1 MTKTIFF
8 SVGEPSGD
16 QHAAR
21 LIRQLANPGG
31 MAMRND
37 ERIICRGFGGPSM
50 LAAGCRVDLDLT
62 RHAVVGIVE
71 VLPKLREFFR
81 FADQAED
88 IFRSGSVDSVV
99 LVDFPGFNWHIAK
112 RAKKYG
118 IPVHYYCPP
127 QLWAWGAWRVRKMK
141 RSVDHV
147 VAVLPVEQSFFNRHQ
162 IPVSL
167 VGHPFF
173 DAVAEQKL
181 DTAVM
186 RRFQSQQNSGDRV
199 VAVLPGSRD
208 HEVRANFPIQLE
220 TIRRL
225 DRELSQSG
233 ENVRFAVAAYR
244 DKQCL
249 WCREQLSEEDK
260 DLPID
265 FYVDCTSE
273 IIEAAHCAMM
283 VSGSVSL
290 ELLARETPAAVIYRV
305 GRVLHAVGKRVLK
318 IDSVTLPNLMAGR
331 KLFPEFISVG
341 DPAPAVDFLTETMRA
356 MLQDSFYYAKIR
368 RDLQKLRDEHARP
381 GASQRAAEL
390 LRSKLFG
397 DLETLP
403 EKNSFGM
410 QTQMRDAA

>member
-21 LIRQLANPGG
+21 LIRQLTNPGG
-31 MAMRND
+31 LAIRND

-71 VLPKLREFFR
+71 VLPKIREFFR
-81 FADQAED
+81 FADQAEA

-127 QLWAWGAWRVRKMK
+127 QLWAWGAWRVHKMK
-141 RSVDHV
+141 RTVDHV
-147 VAVLPVEQSFFNRHQ
+147 VAVLPVEESFFNQHA

-173 DAVAEQKL
+173 DAVQEQQL

-186 RRFQSQQNSGDRV
+186 RRFHQQTQSGERI

-208 HEVRANFPIQLE
+208 HEVRSNFPIQLE

-225 DRELSQSG
+225 HRELSETG
-233 ENVRFAVAAYR
+233 ETVRFAVAAYR

-249 WCREQLSEEDK
+249 WCREQLTENDT

-273 IIEAAHCAMM
+273 IIEASHCAMM

-331 KLFPEFISVG
+331 KLYPEFISVG
-341 DPAPAVDFLTETMRA
+341 DPAPAIDFLTETMRA

-368 RDLQKLRDEHARP
+368 RDLQQLREQHASP
-381 GASQRAAEL
+381 GASARAAEL
-390 LRSKLFG
+390 LRSRLFPVSG
-397 DLETLP
+397 VAP
-403 EKNSFGM
+403 EKNSHTA
-410 QTQMRDAA
+410 QTQTRRAA

>member
-1 MTKTIFF
+1 
-8 SVGEPSGD
+8 
-16 QHAAR
+16 
-21 LIRQLANPGG
+21 
-31 MAMRND
+31 
-37 ERIICRGFGGPSM
+37 
-50 LAAGCRVDLDLT
+50 
-62 RHAVVGIVE
+62 
-71 VLPKLREFFR
+71 
-81 FADQAED
+81 
-88 IFRSGSVDSVV
+88 
-99 LVDFPGFNWHIAK
+99 
-112 RAKKYG
+112 
-118 IPVHYYCPP
+118 
-127 QLWAWGAWRVRKMK
+127 
-141 RSVDHV
+141 
-147 VAVLPVEQSFFNRHQ
+147 
-162 IPVSL
+162 
-167 VGHPFF
+167 
-173 DAVAEQKL
+173 
-181 DTAVM
+181 M

>member
-21 LIRQLANPGG
+21 LIRQLTNPGG
-31 MAMRND
+31 LAMQNT
-37 ERIICRGFGGPSM
+37 ERVVCRGFGGPSM

-71 VLPKLREFFR
+71 VLPKIREFFR
-81 FADQAED
+81 FADQAEA
-88 IFRSGSVDSVV
+88 IFRSGSVDAVV

-147 VAVLPVEQSFFNRHQ
+147 VAVLPVEEAFFDQHE

-173 DAVAEQKL
+173 DAVEEQQL

-186 RRFQSQQNSGDRV
+186 RRFHQQTQSGERI

-225 DRELSQSG
+225 HREGGESSQ
-233 ENVRFAVAAYR
+233 NVRFAVAAYR

-249 WCREQLSEEDK
+249 WCREQLSEQDS

-273 IIEAAHCAMM
+273 IIEVAHCAMM

-331 KLFPEFISVG
+331 KIYPEFISVG
-341 DPAPAVDFLTETMRA
+341 DPAPAVDFLTETMHA
-356 MLQDSFYYAKIR
+356 MLHDKFYYAKTR
-368 RDLQKLRDEHARP
+368 RELGQLRELHASP
-381 GASQRAAEL
+381 GASRRAAKL
-390 LRSKLFG
+390 LRSKL
-397 DLETLP
+397 LESADSAA
-403 EKNSFGM
+403 EKNSDAE
-410 QTQMRDAA
+410 QTKTRQAA